1 MQGLY
6 QEIESFFLS
15 IKLFF
20 ESMLNRRHI
29 RVKVMQT
36 IYAMGCKDQYNL
48 QQEGKFTSDSLAQ
61 LYNLYLLMLDLM
73 VEVHAFAKAEQ
84 EKHAKKI
91 LATEADKNPN
101 TKFINNALFQK
112 LSDNAL
118 LRDELDKRKLTNW
131 RTNDEYVTIIYNEIV
146 ASDLY
151 AAYMDEEEQTYKNDK
166 KFIIDCYTDI
176 VAPNDKL
183 YDYIED
189 TRLTWLDDLP
199 MVNMA
204 VLRRLQ
210 KLKPSSPESS
220 LLPVLYKNDE
230 DKTFSSE
237 LLERTVSND
246 DFLTNEIAINTPN
259 WDKERIAD
267 VDLVLIKMALCEFL
281 KFPLIP
287 VKVTINEYLEI
298 AKEYSTP
305 KSSIFING
313 ILDKLVKKYEANNSL
328 KKEGRGLM

>member
-1 MQGLY
+1 
-6 QEIESFFLS
+6 
-15 IKLFF
+15 
-20 ESMLNRRHI
+20 MLNRRHI

-36 IYAMGCKDQYNL
+36 IYAMGCKEQNDL
-48 QQEGKFTSDSLAQ
+48 QKEGKFTGDSIAQ
-61 LYNLYLLMLDLM
+61 LYNLYLLMLDLL

-91 LATEADKNPN
+91 LATAEEKNPN
-101 TKFINNALFQK
+101 TKFLDNEVLQK
-112 LSDNAL
+112 LADNSL
-118 LRDELDKRKLTNW
+118 LQDELDKRKLKNW
-131 RTNDEYVTIIYNEIV
+131 RLNDEYVTLIYNEII

-151 AAYMDEEEQTYKNDK
+151 ASYMEETERSFKMDK
-166 KFIIDCYTDI
+166 KFVLDCYTEI

-189 TRLTWLDDLP
+189 TRITWLDDLP

-204 VLRRLQ
+204 VLKRLQ
-210 KLKPSSPESS
+210 KTKPTSPESS
-220 LLPVLYKNDE
+220 LLPALYKNEE
-230 DKTFSSE
+230 DKSFSID
-237 LLERTVSND
+237 LLERTMSND
-246 DFLTNEIAINTPN
+246 DFLTNEIVENTPN
-259 WDKERIAD
+259 WDKDRIAD
-267 VDLVLIKMALCEFL
+267 IDFVLIKMALCEFL
-281 KFPLIP
+281 KFPFIP

-313 ILDKLVKKYEANNSL
+313 ILDKLVKQYQANDAL

>member
-1 MQGLY
+1 
-6 QEIESFFLS
+6 
-15 IKLFF
+15 
-20 ESMLNRRHI
+20 MLNRRHI

-36 IYAMGCKDQYNL
+36 VYAMGCKDQTDL
-48 QQEGKFTSDSLAQ
+48 QKESKFTRDSIAQ
-61 LYNLYLLMLDLM
+61 LYNLYLLMLDLL

-84 EKHAKKI
+84 EKHANKI
-91 LATEADKNPN
+91 LATQEDKNPN
-101 TKFINNALFQK
+101 TKFTSNALLEKLSSNALFQ
-112 LSDNAL
+112 
-118 LRDELDKRKLTNW
+118 DELDKRKLKNW
-131 RTNDEYVTIIYNEIV
+131 RLDNEYVIIIYNEII

-151 AAYMDEEEQTYKNDK
+151 ATYMDDSEQSYKGDK
-166 KFIIDCYTDI
+166 RFIIDCYTDI
-176 VAPNDKL
+176 IAPNDKL

-204 VLRRLQ
+204 VLKRLQ
-210 KLKPSSPESS
+210 KIKPSSPESS
-220 LLPVLYKNDE
+220 LLPELYKNVDDKSFSLDLLDNTITNDE
-230 DKTFSSE
+230 
-237 LLERTVSND
+237 
-246 DFLTNEIAINTPN
+246 FLTNEIVVNTPN

-313 ILDKLVKKYEANNSL
+313 ILDKLVKKYQASNLL

>member
-1 MQGLY
+1 
-6 QEIESFFLS
+6 
-15 IKLFF
+15 
-20 ESMLNRRHI
+20 MLNRRHI
-29 RVKVMQT
+29 RMKVMQT
-36 IYAMGCKDQYNL
+36 IYAMGCKDQTDL
-48 QQEGKFTSDSLAQ
+48 QKEGKFTQDSIAQ
-61 LYNLYLLMLDLM
+61 LYNLYLLMLDLL
-73 VEVHAFAKAEQ
+73 VEVHAFAKTEQ

-101 TKFINNALFQK
+101 TKFIDNDLLLKLSKNELFQ
-112 LSDNAL
+112 
-118 LRDELDKRKLTNW
+118 DELDKRKLTNW
-131 RTNDEYVTIIYNEIV
+131 RMNDEYVTIIYNEIV

-151 AAYMDEEEQTYKNDK
+151 ATYMEDSEQSYKQDK
-166 KFIIDCYTDI
+166 KFIIDCYTHI

-220 LLPVLYKNDE
+220 LLPALYKNKE
-230 DKTFSSE
+230 DKSFFLD
-237 LLERTVSND
+237 LLDRTISND
-246 DFLTNEIAINTPN
+246 DFLLQEVTINTPN

-313 ILDKLVKKYEANNSL
+313 ILDKLAKKYEAGNLL

>member
-1 MQGLY
+1 
-6 QEIESFFLS
+6 
-15 IKLFF
+15 
-20 ESMLNRRHI
+20 
-29 RVKVMQT
+29 MQT
-36 IYAMGCKDQYNL
+36 IYAMGCKDQNDL
-48 QQEGKFTSDSLAQ
+48 QKEGKFTGDSIAQ
-61 LYNLYLLMLDLM
+61 LYNLYLLMLDLL

-84 EKHAKKI
+84 EKHANKI
-91 LATEADKNPN
+91 LATQQEKNPN
-101 TKFINNALFQK
+101 TKFTNNALLEKLSSNALFQ
-112 LSDNAL
+112 
-118 LRDELDKRKLTNW
+118 DELDKRKLKNW
-131 RTNDEYVTIIYNEIV
+131 RLDDEYVAIIYNEIV

-151 AAYMDEEEQTYKNDK
+151 DTYMNNTEQSYKGDK
-166 KFIIDCYTDI
+166 KFIIDCYTEI
-176 VAPNDKL
+176 IAPNDKL

-210 KLKPSSPESS
+210 KLKSSSPESS
-220 LLPVLYKNDE
+220 LLPALYKNEE
-230 DKTFSSE
+230 DKSFATD
-237 LLERTVSND
+237 LLERTIAQD
-246 DFLTNEIAINTPN
+246 EFLTNEITVNTPN

-313 ILDKLVKKYEANNSL
+313 ILDKLVKKYQASNAL
-328 KKEGRGLM
+328 KKQGRGLM

>member
-1 MQGLY
+1 
-6 QEIESFFLS
+6 
-15 IKLFF
+15 
-20 ESMLNRRHI
+20 MLNRRHI

-36 IYAMGCKDQYNL
+36 IYAMGCKEQNNL
-48 QQEGKFTSDSLAQ
+48 KNEEKFTGDSIAQ
-61 LYNLYLLMLDLM
+61 LYNLYLLMLDLL

-91 LATEADKNPN
+91 LATPEEKNPN
-101 TKFINNALFQK
+101 TKFIDNQVLRKLADNALFQ
-112 LSDNAL
+112 
-118 LRDELDKRKLTNW
+118 DELDKRKLKNW
-131 RTNDEYVTIIYNEIV
+131 RLDDEYVTLIYNEII
-146 ASDLY
+146 ASSLY
-151 AAYMDEEEQTYKNDK
+151 ASYMEDTEQTFKKDK
-166 KFIIDCYTDI
+166 KFVIDCYTDI

-210 KLKPSSPESS
+210 KLKLTSPESS
-220 LLPVLYKNDE
+220 LLPALYKNEE
-230 DKTFSSE
+230 DKTFYKD
-237 LLERTVSND
+237 LLERTTVND
-246 DFLTNEIAINTPN
+246 EYLTNEIVANTPN

-267 VDLVLIKMALCEFL
+267 VDFVLIKMALCEFL
-281 KFPLIP
+281 KFPFVPI
-287 VKVTINEYLEI
+287 KVTINEYLEI

-313 ILDKLVKKYEANNSL
+313 ILDKLVKKYQEQDAL

>member
-1 MQGLY
+1 
-6 QEIESFFLS
+6 
-15 IKLFF
+15 
-20 ESMLNRRHI
+20 MLNRRHI

-36 IYAMGCKDQYNL
+36 IYAMGCKEQNDL
-48 QQEGKFTSDSLAQ
+48 EKEGKFTGDSIAQ
-61 LYNLYLLMLDLM
+61 LYNLYLLMLDLL

-91 LATEADKNPN
+91 LATPEEKNPN
-101 TKFINNALFQK
+101 TKFLDNEVLHK
-112 LSDNAL
+112 LADNAL
-118 LRDELDKRKLTNW
+118 LQDELDKRKLKNW
-131 RTNDEYVTIIYNEIV
+131 RINNEYVTLIYNEII
-146 ASDLY
+146 ASELY
-151 AAYMDEEEQTYKNDK
+151 ASYMEETEQSYKRDK
-166 KFIIDCYTDI
+166 RFVIDCYTEI

-204 VLRRLQ
+204 VLKRLQ
-210 KLKPSSPESS
+210 KIKPTSPESS
-220 LLPVLYKNDE
+220 LLPALYKNEE
-230 DKTFSSE
+230 DKAFSLD
-237 LLERTVSND
+237 LLERTISND
-246 DFLTNEIAINTPN
+246 EFLTNEIVVNTPN

-281 KFPLIP
+281 KFPFIP

-313 ILDKLVKKYEANNSL
+313 ILDKLVKQYEANDAL

>member
-1 MQGLY
+1 
-6 QEIESFFLS
+6 
-15 IKLFF
+15 
-20 ESMLNRRHI
+20 MLNRRHI

-36 IYAMGCKDQYNL
+36 IYAMGCKDQNDL
-48 QQEGKFTSDSLAQ
+48 QKEGKFTGDSIAQ
-61 LYNLYLLMLDLM
+61 LYNLYLLMLDLL

-84 EKHAKKI
+84 EKHANKI

-101 TKFINNALFQK
+101 TKFTSNLLLEK
-112 LSDNAL
+112 LSSNAL
-118 LRDELDKRKLTNW
+118 LQDELDKRKLNNW
-131 RTNDEYVTIIYNEIV
+131 RLDDEYIAIIYNEIV

-151 AAYMDEEEQTYKNDK
+151 AAYMEENEQSYKGDK
-166 KFIIDCYTDI
+166 KFIIACYTEI

-204 VLRRLQ
+204 VLKRLQ
-210 KLKPSSPESS
+210 KLKPTSPEST
-220 LLPVLYKNDE
+220 LLPALYKNDE
-230 DKTFSSE
+230 DKSFSTD
-237 LLERTVSND
+237 LLERTITND
-246 DFLTNEIAINTPN
+246 EFLTNEIVVNTPN
-259 WDKERIAD
+259 WDKDRIAD

-313 ILDKLVKKYEANNSL
+313 ILDKLVKKYQANNVL

>member
-1 MQGLY
+1 
-6 QEIESFFLS
+6 
-15 IKLFF
+15 
-20 ESMLNRRHI
+20 
-29 RVKVMQT
+29 MQT
-36 IYAMGCKDQYNL
+36 IYAMGCKEQSNL
-48 QQEGKFTSDSLAQ
+48 QNEGKFTNESIAQ
-61 LYNLYLLMLDLM
+61 LYNLYLLMLDLL

-91 LATEADKNPN
+91 LATEEEKNPN
-101 TKFINNALFQK
+101 TKFIDNEILIK
-112 LSDNAL
+112 LGDNAL
-118 LRDELDKRKLTNW
+118 LRDELEKRKLRNW
-131 RTNDEYVTIIYNEIV
+131 RLDDEYVAVIYNEIV
-146 ASDLY
+146 QSELY
-151 AAYMDEEEQTYKNDK
+151 KEYMEDVETSYKKDK
-166 KFIIDCYTDI
+166 KFIIACYTEI
-176 VAPNDKL
+176 IAPNDKL

-199 MVNMA
+199 MVNMS
-204 VLRRLQ
+204 VLKRLQ
-210 KLKPSSPESS
+210 KLKPTSPESTV
-220 LLPVLYKNDE
+220 LPALYKNEE
-230 DKTFSSE
+230 DKTFGTY
-237 LLERTVSND
+237 LLERTITND
-246 DFLTNEIAINTPN
+246 EFLTNEIVTNTPN

-305 KSSIFING
+305 KSSIFVNG

>member
-1 MQGLY
+1 
-6 QEIESFFLS
+6 
-15 IKLFF
+15 
-20 ESMLNRRHI
+20 MLNRRHI

-36 IYAMGCKDQYNL
+36 IYAMGCKEHNDL
-48 QQEGKFTSDSLAQ
+48 QKEGKFTGDSIEQ
-61 LYNLYLLMLDLM
+61 LYNLYLLLLDLL

-91 LATEADKNPN
+91 LATEEEKNPN
-101 TKFINNALFQK
+101 TKFLDNEVLVKISNNE
-112 LSDNAL
+112 L
-118 LRDELDKRKLTNW
+118 LRDELDKRKLRNW
-131 RTNDEYVTIIYNEIV
+131 RLDDEYVTLIYNAII
-146 ASDLY
+146 ASELY
-151 AAYMDEEEQTYKNDK
+151 AKYMEEEGPSYKKDK
-166 KFIIDCYTDI
+166 RFIIDCYTEI
-176 VAPNDKL
+176 IAPNDKL

-204 VLRRLQ
+204 ILRRLQ
-210 KLKPSSPESS
+210 KLKPTSPESS
-220 LLPVLYKNDE
+220 LLPLLYKNEE
-230 DKTFSSE
+230 DKTFAID
-237 LLERTVSND
+237 LLERTVTHD
-246 DFLTNEIAINTPN
+246 EFLTNEIVTNTPN

-287 VKVTINEYLEI
+287 VKVTINEYLEV

-313 ILDKLVKKYEANNSL
+313 ILDKLVKEYEASKRL